1 MSLLVVGAL
10 HWDVVVLAPRLPR
23 VDETLRGSSVRYQF
37 GGKAGNQAIAA
48 AAAGADVRFAGRV
61 GADEAGHAMRMV
73 LQEGGVN
80 VAQLQRGPGASG
92 MSVAIVMEDGNYG
105 AVIVSGENHGFD
117 VDAVQVPEDCR
128 LVLLQNEMAAGV
140 IPAMA
145 DRASRAG
152 AEVMLNAAPAE
163 GLSGAD
169 LAQVTTL
176 IVNRVEGSDLLGIAD
191 GTIDP
196 EAVVTGLQDLAPQAR
211 VILTMGEDGVVF
223 AEPGGAVRRQAARK
237 VAVQSTHGAGDVFVG
252 SFAAAILADH
262 NLADAISAGQI
273 AAAAHISQIR

>member
-1 MSLLVVGAL
+1 MSVLIVGAL
-10 HWDVVVLAPRLPR
+10 HWDVVVSAPRLPR
-23 VDETLRGSSVRYQF
+23 VDETLRGSGVRYQF

-61 GADEAGHAMRMV
+61 GADEAGQAMSIV

-105 AVIVSGENHGFD
+105 AVIVSGENHRFD

-145 DRASRAG
+145 DKARRAG

-163 GLSGAD
+163 GLSEAD

-176 IVNRVEGSDLLGIAD
+176 IVNRVEGADLLGITD
-191 GTIDP
+191 STIDP
-196 EAVVTGLQDLAPQAR
+196 EAVVTGLQDLAPRAR

-223 AEPGGAVRRQAARK
+223 AEPGGAVCKQVARK

-262 NLADAISAGQI
+262 NLADAISAAQI